1 MSEAALKKK
10 EYGLWIAGEEREAQ
24 GGDTFTVVNPAD
36 GSALASVARG
46 RAEDVDAAV
55 AAARQAFISDGWQN
69 LPPVERSRILY
80 RAARLVRERR
90 EELAVMETLDTG
102 KPISQARADADVAA
116 RYFEYYA
123 GLADKL
129 GGETIPVAP
138 DILDYTLREPWGV
151 CGVIV
156 PWNYPLQ
163 IVARNIAA
171 GTAAGNALVLKP
183 AEEAPLTALELA
195 RIVTEAGMPPGIVN
209 VVPGFGPEAGAPL
222 ADHPDIDHLHFTGS
236 VETGKAVYAASS
248 RHVRPVSLELGG
260 KSPQIVFAD
269 ADLAQAVPS
278 IMRGIFQHA
287 GQTCSAGSRLVVERS
302 VKDAV
307 LDNLISRIRRFRLG
321 PGLEDPDMGPV
332 ISATRRNEILAAI
345 ERAQEEGAR
354 VLIGGGAPDDSR
366 LASGFFVLPTVLD
379 DVKPS
384 MAAAQEEIFGPVLS
398 VMTFDTF
405 EEAVALANDTEYGLV
420 AGVWTRDI
428 SKAHQMARRLQTGQV
443 FVNTYGAGGGVELP
457 FGGYKKSGFG
467 REKGIEGLL
476 RYTQLKNVCVRIE

>member
-1 MSEAALKKK
+1 MGEAGLKKTQ
-10 EYGLWIAGEEREAQ
+10 YGLWIAGEEREAQ
-24 GGDTFTVVNPAD
+24 SGETFTVVNPAD
-36 GSALASVARG
+36 GTALAAVARG

-55 AAARQAFISDGWQN
+55 AAARKAFSSDSWQN
-69 LPPVERSRILY
+69 MMPVDRSRILC
-80 RAARLVRERR
+80 RAAQLVRERR
-90 EELAVMETLDTG
+90 DELAVMETLDTG
-102 KPISQARADADVAA
+102 KPLSQARADVDVAA

-171 GTAAGNALVLKP
+171 GTAAGNALVFKP

-195 RIVTEAGMPPGIVN
+195 RLVTEAGMPPGIVN

-222 ADHPDIDHLHFTGS
+222 ADHPHIDHLHFTGS

-269 ADLAQAVPS
+269 ADLAEAVPS
-278 IMRGIFQHA
+278 ILRGIFQHA
-287 GQTCSAGSRLVVERS
+287 GQTCSAGSRLLVERS
-302 VKDAV
+302 VKDQV
-307 LDNLISRIRRFRLG
+307 LDELVRRISRFRLG
-321 PGLEDPDMGPV
+321 PGLEDPDIGPV
-332 ISATRRNEILAAI
+332 ISATRRDEIIAAI
-345 ERAQEEGAR
+345 QQAQAEGAR
-354 VLIGGGAPDDSR
+354 VLIGGGAPDDPR
-366 LASGFFVLPTVLD
+366 LAAGYFVSPTVLD
-379 DVKPS
+379 DVAPT
-384 MAAAQEEIFGPVLS
+384 MAAAREEIFGPVLS
-398 VMTFDTF
+398 VMAFDSF
-405 EEAVALANDTEYGLV
+405 EEAVALANDTDYGLV

-428 SKAHQMARRLQTGQV
+428 SKAHRMARRLQSGQV
-443 FVNTYGAGGGVELP
+443 FINTYGAGGGVELP

-476 RYTQLKNVCVRIE
+476 RYTQLKNVCVRIG

>member
-1 MSEAALKKK
+1 
-10 EYGLWIAGEEREAQ
+10 
-24 GGDTFTVVNPAD
+24 
-36 GSALASVARG
+36 
-46 RAEDVDAAV
+46 
-55 AAARQAFISDGWQN
+55 
-69 LPPVERSRILY
+69 
-80 RAARLVRERR
+80 
-90 EELAVMETLDTG
+90 
-102 KPISQARADADVAA
+102 
-116 RYFEYYA
+116 
-123 GLADKL
+123 
-129 GGETIPVAP
+129 
-138 DILDYTLREPWGV
+138 
-151 CGVIV
+151 
-156 PWNYPLQ
+156 
-163 IVARNIAA
+163 
-171 GTAAGNALVLKP
+171 
-183 AEEAPLTALELA
+183 
-195 RIVTEAGMPPGIVN
+195 
-209 VVPGFGPEAGAPL
+209 
-222 ADHPDIDHLHFTGS
+222 
-236 VETGKAVYAASS
+236 
-248 RHVRPVSLELGG
+248 
-260 KSPQIVFAD
+260 VFAD

-384 MAAAQEEIFGPVLS
+384 MAAAQEVIFGPVLS

-467 REKGIEGLL
+467 REKGIEG
-476 RYTQLKNVCVRIE
+476 